1 MYTQSITRNHRTA
14 FILAI
19 DGSGSM
25 AESILFRGRCMTKAE
40 AVATITNDLL
50 FELVE
55 RARRSDG
62 VRDYYDIAVVG
73 YSGDDEVRSL
83 LPGGEDLVPVSALA
97 AQEMPV
103 HTEVIEHR
111 LPDGSIALREIPAP
125 AWIKPLSAGQT
136 PMCEALRRVRDI
148 AAGWTSRTANAE
160 SFPPVVFNITDG
172 EATDCDNEELRT
184 VCDQIKALGTVDG
197 NVLLINIHIAAGDTE
212 RPVFFPEAHEAR
224 YTNRYASLLYDCSS
238 EMPAVFNEAIREAK
252 GPGAIPPFR
261 GMSYNASAAQLVAM
275 RQNRI
280 EMIVTLQHF
289 SRALLTPD
297 LSLATLADARPVT
310 EPNGIPRLMRTTR
323 FAEAEVEWRGERWLV
338 AMPLNPSA
346 MPRIERTVSAL
357 RKLNT
362 GYLAECRILPGEMRW
377 HDAAGTERHTDL
389 VLQHL
394 PAGREFAEALLAED
408 KTTLLAA
415 LDALQAAL
423 GELEFTHNN
432 LKETN
437 LRWHRGRFVP
447 IRYYDARIGAAEP
460 GTADREAFD
469 VLRHRIAEAPVPR
482 QTANDVTVPY
492 NPLRSLTGHRWTS
505 HVFEGLVC
513 VEDDN
518 GFGFVDTDNNPVIPA
533 QFVWAGDFREGRA
546 EVQTQTGMG
555 LIDRRGCYVIPP
567 EYEIVDY
574 DPAASVVHVR
584 NNGHWAL
591 FDYLGR
597 RLTEF
602 RTEVPEPCGPEICR

>member
-1 MYTQSITRNHRTA
+1 
-14 FILAI
+14 
-19 DGSGSM
+19 
-25 AESILFRGRCMTKAE
+25 
-40 AVATITNDLL
+40 
-50 FELVE
+50 
-55 RARRSDG
+55 
-62 VRDYYDIAVVG
+62 
-73 YSGDDEVRSL
+73 
-83 LPGGEDLVPVSALA
+83 
-97 AQEMPV
+97 
-103 HTEVIEHR
+103 
-111 LPDGSIALREIPAP
+111 
-125 AWIKPLSAGQT
+125 
-136 PMCEALRRVRDI
+136 
-148 AAGWTSRTANAE
+148 
-160 SFPPVVFNITDG
+160 
-172 EATDCDNEELRT
+172 
-184 VCDQIKALGTVDG
+184 
-197 NVLLINIHIAAGDTE
+197 
-212 RPVFFPEAHEAR
+212 
-224 YTNRYASLLYDCSS
+224 
-238 EMPAVFNEAIREAK
+238 
-252 GPGAIPPFR
+252 
-261 GMSYNASAAQLVAM
+261 
-275 RQNRI
+275 
-280 EMIVTLQHF
+280 
-289 SRALLTPD
+289 
-297 LSLATLADARPVT
+297 
-310 EPNGIPRLMRTTR
+310 
-323 FAEAEVEWRGERWLV
+323 
-338 AMPLNPSA
+338 
-346 MPRIERTVSAL
+346 
-357 RKLNT
+357 
-362 GYLAECRILPGEMRW
+362 MRW
-377 HDAAGTERHTDL
+377 HDATGAERHTDL

-408 KTTLLAA
+408 KATLLAA
-415 LDALQAAL
+415 LDTLQAAL

-447 IRYYDARIGAAEP
+447 IRYYDARIGTAEL
-460 GTADREAFD
+460 GTGDKEAFAA
-469 VLRHRIAEAPVPR
+469 LRHRIAEAPAPR
-482 QTANDVTVPY
+482 QTANDVTAPY

>member
-1 MYTQSITRNHRTA
+1 
-14 FILAI
+14 
-19 DGSGSM
+19 
-25 AESILFRGRCMTKAE
+25 
-40 AVATITNDLL
+40 
-50 FELVE
+50 
-55 RARRSDG
+55 
-62 VRDYYDIAVVG
+62 
-73 YSGDDEVRSL
+73 
-83 LPGGEDLVPVSALA
+83 
-97 AQEMPV
+97 
-103 HTEVIEHR
+103 
-111 LPDGSIALREIPAP
+111 
-125 AWIKPLSAGQT
+125 
-136 PMCEALRRVRDI
+136 
-148 AAGWTSRTANAE
+148 
-160 SFPPVVFNITDG
+160 
-172 EATDCDNEELRT
+172 
-184 VCDQIKALGTVDG
+184 
-197 NVLLINIHIAAGDTE
+197 
-212 RPVFFPEAHEAR
+212 
-224 YTNRYASLLYDCSS
+224 
-238 EMPAVFNEAIREAK
+238 
-252 GPGAIPPFR
+252 
-261 GMSYNASAAQLVAM
+261 
-275 RQNRI
+275 
-280 EMIVTLQHF
+280 MIVTLQHF

-297 LSLATLADARPVT
+297 LSLAMLADARPVT
-310 EPNGIPRLMRTTR
+310 EPNGMPRLVRTTR

-377 HDAAGTERHTDL
+377 HDAAGTGRHTDL

-432 LKETN
+432 LKEAN

-505 HVFEGLVC
+505 HVFEGLGC

-533 QFVWAGDFREGRA
+533 QFVWAGDFREGEGA
-546 EVQTQTGMG
+546 F
-555 LIDRRGCYVIPP
+555 
-567 EYEIVDY
+567 
-574 DPAASVVHVR
+574 AAVHVHPLQR
-584 NNGHWAL
+584 PLVGLLLGDYIQHVVGEVEVVGHGDVEPREQTVLVVGLVHVAQV
-591 FDYLGR
+591 DVSHDDILG
-597 RLTEF
+597 
-602 RTEVPEPCGPEICR
+602 

>member
-1 MYTQSITRNHRTA
+1 
-14 FILAI
+14 
-19 DGSGSM
+19 
-25 AESILFRGRCMTKAE
+25 
-40 AVATITNDLL
+40 
-50 FELVE
+50 
-55 RARRSDG
+55 
-62 VRDYYDIAVVG
+62 
-73 YSGDDEVRSL
+73 
-83 LPGGEDLVPVSALA
+83 
-97 AQEMPV
+97 
-103 HTEVIEHR
+103 
-111 LPDGSIALREIPAP
+111 
-125 AWIKPLSAGQT
+125 
-136 PMCEALRRVRDI
+136 
-148 AAGWTSRTANAE
+148 
-160 SFPPVVFNITDG
+160 
-172 EATDCDNEELRT
+172 
-184 VCDQIKALGTVDG
+184 
-197 NVLLINIHIAAGDTE
+197 
-212 RPVFFPEAHEAR
+212 
-224 YTNRYASLLYDCSS
+224 
-238 EMPAVFNEAIREAK
+238 
-252 GPGAIPPFR
+252 
-261 GMSYNASAAQLVAM
+261 
-275 RQNRI
+275 
-280 EMIVTLQHF
+280 MIVTLQHF

-310 EPNGIPRLMRTTR
+310 ELNGMPRMVRTTR
-323 FAEAEVEWRGERWLV
+323 FAEAEVEWHGERWLV

-377 HDAAGTERHTDL
+377 HDATGTERHTDL

-415 LDALQAAL
+415 LDTLQAAL
-423 GELEFTHNN
+423 GKLEFTHNN

-533 QFVWAGDFREGRA
+533 QFVWTGDFREGRA

>member
-1 MYTQSITRNHRTA
+1 
-14 FILAI
+14 
-19 DGSGSM
+19 
-25 AESILFRGRCMTKAE
+25 
-40 AVATITNDLL
+40 
-50 FELVE
+50 
-55 RARRSDG
+55 
-62 VRDYYDIAVVG
+62 
-73 YSGDDEVRSL
+73 
-83 LPGGEDLVPVSALA
+83 
-97 AQEMPV
+97 
-103 HTEVIEHR
+103 
-111 LPDGSIALREIPAP
+111 
-125 AWIKPLSAGQT
+125 
-136 PMCEALRRVRDI
+136 
-148 AAGWTSRTANAE
+148 
-160 SFPPVVFNITDG
+160 
-172 EATDCDNEELRT
+172 
-184 VCDQIKALGTVDG
+184 
-197 NVLLINIHIAAGDTE
+197 
-212 RPVFFPEAHEAR
+212 
-224 YTNRYASLLYDCSS
+224 
-238 EMPAVFNEAIREAK
+238 
-252 GPGAIPPFR
+252 
-261 GMSYNASAAQLVAM
+261 
-275 RQNRI
+275 
-280 EMIVTLQHF
+280 MIVTLQHF

-310 EPNGIPRLMRTTR
+310 EPNGIPRLVRTTR

-377 HDAAGTERHTDL
+377 HDATGAERHTDL

-408 KTTLLAA
+408 KATLLAA
-415 LDALQAAL
+415 LDTLQAAL

-447 IRYYDARIGAAEP
+447 IRYYDARIGTAEL
-460 GTADREAFD
+460 GTGDREAFAA
-469 VLRHRIAEAPVPR
+469 LRHRIAEAPAPR
-482 QTANDVTVPY
+482 QTANDVTAHY
-492 NPLRSLTGHRWTS
+492 NPLRRLTGHRWTS

>member
-1 MYTQSITRNHRTA
+1 M
-14 FILAI
+14 
-19 DGSGSM
+19 
-25 AESILFRGRCMTKAE
+25 
-40 AVATITNDLL
+40 
-50 FELVE
+50 
-55 RARRSDG
+55 
-62 VRDYYDIAVVG
+62 
-73 YSGDDEVRSL
+73 
-83 LPGGEDLVPVSALA
+83 
-97 AQEMPV
+97 
-103 HTEVIEHR
+103 
-111 LPDGSIALREIPAP
+111 
-125 AWIKPLSAGQT
+125 
-136 PMCEALRRVRDI
+136 
-148 AAGWTSRTANAE
+148 
-160 SFPPVVFNITDG
+160 
-172 EATDCDNEELRT
+172 
-184 VCDQIKALGTVDG
+184 
-197 NVLLINIHIAAGDTE
+197 
-212 RPVFFPEAHEAR
+212 
-224 YTNRYASLLYDCSS
+224 
-238 EMPAVFNEAIREAK
+238 
-252 GPGAIPPFR
+252 
-261 GMSYNASAAQLVAM
+261 
-275 RQNRI
+275 
-280 EMIVTLQHF
+280 
-289 SRALLTPD
+289 
-297 LSLATLADARPVT
+297 
-310 EPNGIPRLMRTTR
+310 
-323 FAEAEVEWRGERWLV
+323 
-338 AMPLNPSA
+338 
-346 MPRIERTVSAL
+346 
-357 RKLNT
+357 
-362 GYLAECRILPGEMRW
+362 
-377 HDAAGTERHTDL
+377 
-389 VLQHL
+389 
-394 PAGREFAEALLAED
+394 
-408 KTTLLAA
+408 KTTKYEHVLPLLAA

-432 LKETN
+432 LKEAN